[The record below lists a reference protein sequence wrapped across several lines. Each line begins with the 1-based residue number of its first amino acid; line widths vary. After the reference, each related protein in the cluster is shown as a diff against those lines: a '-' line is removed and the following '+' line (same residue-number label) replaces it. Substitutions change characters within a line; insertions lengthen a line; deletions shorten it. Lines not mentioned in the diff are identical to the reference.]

1 MGNKVLKSHHDLS
14 TYTILKLA
22 ASHVRPKTEQPESMA
37 WNLKSLCALIF
48 FFLCKGL
55 IFFKLRNFMSGCG
68 LKVRNTV
75 NILNA

>member
-48 FFLCKGL
+48 FF
-55 IFFKLRNFMSGCG
+55 FMQRFDF
-68 LKVRNTV
+68 L
-75 NILNA
+75 